1 MLVSEFLSSFNK
13 KLYEVA
19 PKEIHRDLE
28 RQERTVKHSLFSV
41 VGVVR
46 ELAKNEA
53 IKYQEDF
60 HTKIDRMAMDYK
72 TWERGGFK
80 RYAKPKQFVTG
91 RVAAASK
98 KAFDWVLSDFL
109 VSFQKKEEVGDTLER
124 DPLDFARQNGE
135 YFVGS
140 GDELV

>member
-41 VGVVR
+41 VGISR
-46 ELAKNEA
+46 EVAKNQA
-53 IKYQEDF
+53 IKYQEEF

-98 KAFDWVLSDFL
+98 KAFDWVLNEFL
-109 VSFQKKEEVGDTLER
+109 IGLQKKEEDRASLER
-124 DPLDFARQNGE
+124 EALDISSSAA
-135 YFVGS
+135 
-140 GDELV
+140 

>member
-41 VGVVR
+41 VGVSR
-46 ELAKNEA
+46 ELSKNQVV
-53 IKYQEDF
+53 KYQEDF
-60 HTKIDRMAMDYK
+60 HTRIDRMAMDYK

-109 VSFQKKEEVGDTLER
+109 VSFQKKEEARESLER
-124 DPLDFARQNGE
+124 DPLDLVSQNGQH
-135 YFVGS
+135 FVGS
-140 GDELV
+140 SDELV